1 MAKKHSPKKN
11 QGSEDGSFVYSTN
24 ANFAFAG
31 LANLFGNDEDDPAQT
46 GKPLLEVH
54 LEKKHRGGKAAII
67 VRGFIGTDE
76 ALSDLAKKLKTGMG
90 VGGSAKDGEIII
102 QGDRREKVMELL
114 QSWGYKTKRVGG

>member
-1 MAKKHSPKKN
+1 MAKKSGKN
-11 QGSEDGSFVYSTN
+11 KHFSTEEGSMVYSTN

-31 LANLFGNDEDDPAQT
+31 LADLLGNEQENTSAAAQ
-46 GKPLLEVH
+46 LLEVH

-67 VRGFIGTDE
+67 IRGFIGTDE
-76 ALSDLAKKLKTGMG
+76 ELNDLAKNLKTGMG

-114 QSWGYKTKRVGG
+114 QGWGFKTKRVGG